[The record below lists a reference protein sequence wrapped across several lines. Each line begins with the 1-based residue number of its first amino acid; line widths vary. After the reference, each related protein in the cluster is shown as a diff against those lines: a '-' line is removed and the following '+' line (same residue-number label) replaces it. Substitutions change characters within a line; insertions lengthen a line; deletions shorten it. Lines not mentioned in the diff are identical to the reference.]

1 MSRPPVELQRRRLL
15 VLGSSATLAACAA
28 NPDTM
33 FVSPRPVD
41 AGSPPPPEDAAV
53 DREAPKEP
61 FLELD
66 GGIADPGNGGRTL
79 VGGGVDVGAVS
90 EFAVG
95 SWRLNAGVRAV
106 VARDARGFFAYSAIC
121 THERCLLGEPDAMG
135 VTECACHAS
144 RFDGNGAVLRGPA
157 VAPLAHVAVT
167 ILGERVLVNPSM
179 RVEASL
185 RTALPDPDAG
195 VDGGADAM
203 SDVARPDASDGA
215 ADAAVDVRDAA
226 VDARDA
232 AVDVDP
238 CTRGGDVGAV
248 TAFALN
254 TWTSVRAMGIIV
266 GRDSGGLYAFSAL
279 CTHSGC
285 VVTVNSDGTSD
296 CPCHNSRFDANGRVT
311 RGPASSDLQHYAVLV
326 CAGRVRVDQGAV
338 VAATTRTAVS

>member
-15 VLGSSATLAACAA
+15 VLGSSATLAACSAD
-28 NPDTM
+28 PETL
-33 FVSPRPVD
+33 FVSPRPID
-41 AGSPPPPEDAAV
+41 AGSPPPPDDASV
-53 DREAPKEP
+53 DREVPKEP
-61 FLELD
+61 FLDLD

-79 VGGGVDVGAVS
+79 AGGGVDVGAVA

-95 SWRLNAGVRAV
+95 TWRLNAGVRAV

-121 THERCLLGEPDAMG
+121 THERCLLGEPDGMG

-144 RFDGNGAVLRGPA
+144 RFDGNGAVMRGPA
-157 VAPLAHVAVT
+157 VAPLPHVAVA
-167 ILGERVLVNPSM
+167 LVGGRVLVNPSM

-185 RTALPDPDAG
+185 RTAVPDPDAG

-203 SDVARPDASDGA
+203 SDAARPDAP
-215 ADAAVDVRDAA
+215 DAA
-226 VDARDA
+226 VDAAADVRDA
-232 AVDVDP
+232 TVDVDP

-248 TAFALN
+248 TAFAVN

-311 RGPASSDLQHYAVLV
+311 RGPASSDLQHFAVLV
-326 CAGRVRVDQGAV
+326 CAGRVRVDQGAI